1 MGNNNNLNHNHSEQY
16 FYLTEIIGA
25 KVFLHGKKI
34 GKLSDMIVVE
44 QKQVPEV
51 THFYIS
57 RPFGNPALVVP
68 YANVVSLNGKE
79 VEIDVEV
86 VDKYVRELTGEEI
99 LLKDYVLD
107 KKVLDLEDR
116 EVEVVYDIKITK
128 QNGNLYVSA
137 VDLSRYGLL
146 RRIGLRKLADFI
158 YNLADKIKEQTIS
171 WAYIQPLPTNLTSFR
186 GNVKLK
192 VLKEKLAEMHP
203 VDLAD
208 ILEELNPEQR
218 VAIFNG
224 LDTEQASDTLEE
236 IEPNVTRDLVLA
248 LDKKKVAQLVND
260 MTPGQA
266 ANIFSV
272 LPFSEAKKIT
282 PFLDKEM
289 AVKIKQIIDS
299 QEENILNFATR
310 YFLKYSPLKS
320 VGEVLAEY
328 RKLADENDVI
338 MYLYIVDENDVLLG
352 VIDIK
357 ELLVSQDE
365 QQLKDIMTEDVIAL
379 DPDSTMKEASDLF
392 ERYGFR
398 AIPVT
403 DDNDKIIGV
412 IPYKDVMDL
421 KHRFIE

>member
-1 MGNNNNLNHNHSEQY
+1 MEKNNGLSHNIEQH
-16 FYLTEIIGA
+16 FYLTEIVGA
-25 KVFLHGKKI
+25 KVFLRGKKI
-34 GKLSDMIVVE
+34 GKLSDIIVIE
-44 QKQVPEV
+44 KKQVPEV

-68 YANVVSLNGKE
+68 IANIVSLSGDE
-79 VEIDVEV
+79 VEIDIEKVE
-86 VDKYVRELTGEEI
+86 KYVRDLTAEEI

-107 KKVLDLEDR
+107 KKVLDLEGH
-116 EVEVVYDIKITK
+116 EVEVVYDIKLTK
-128 QNGNLYVSA
+128 QNGNLYVSD

-218 VAIFNG
+218 VAIFDG

-236 IEPNVTRDLVLA
+236 TEPNVTRDLVFA
-248 LDKKKVAQLVND
+248 LQKEKVAQLIND

-266 ANIFSV
+266 ANILSV
-272 LPFSEAKKIT
+272 LPFSEADKIT
-282 PFLDKEM
+282 PFLDKDM
-289 AVKIKQIIDS
+289 AAKIKQIIDS

-310 YFLKYSPLKS
+310 YFFKYPPDKS

-328 RKLADENDVI
+328 RKLANENDVI
-338 MYLYIVDENDVLLG
+338 MYIYVVDENDVLHG
-352 VIDIK
+352 VIDLK
-357 ELLVSQDE
+357 ELLVSQDG

-392 ERYGFR
+392 ARYGFR

-412 IPYKDVMDL
+412 IPYKDIMDL

>member
-1 MGNNNNLNHNHSEQY
+1 MGNNNNLNHNHNEQY
-16 FYLTEIIGA
+16 FYLTEIVGA
-25 KVFLHGKKI
+25 KVYLHGKKI
-34 GKLSDMIVVE
+34 GKLSDIIVVE
-44 QKQVPEV
+44 KKQVPEV

-68 YANVVSLNGKE
+68 GANVISLTGKE
-79 VEIDVEV
+79 VQIDIAA
-86 VDKYVRELTGEEI
+86 VDKYVRDLTSEEI

-107 KKVLDLEDR
+107 KKVLDFEDR

-128 QNGNLYVSA
+128 QNGNLYVSG

-158 YNLADKIKEQTIS
+158 YSLADKIKEQTIS
-171 WAYIQPLPTNLTSFR
+171 WAYIQPLPSNLTSFR

-208 ILEELNPEQR
+208 ILEELDPEQR

-224 LDTEQASDTLEE
+224 LDADQASDTLEE
-236 IEPNVTRDLVLA
+236 TEPNVTRDLVFA

-282 PFLDKEM
+282 PFLDKDM

-310 YFLKYSPLKS
+310 YFLKYSPTKC

-357 ELLVSQDE
+357 ELLVSRDE
-365 QQLKDIMTEDVIAL
+365 QPLKDIMTGDVIVL

-403 DDNDKIIGV
+403 DYNDKIIGV
-412 IPYKDVMDL
+412 IPYKDVMNL

>member
-1 MGNNNNLNHNHSEQY
+1 MEKINTLNNEQY
-16 FYLTEIIGA
+16 FYLTEIVGA

-34 GKLSDMIVVE
+34 GKLADIIVVE
-44 QKQVPEV
+44 KKQIPEV

-68 YANVVSLNGKE
+68 RSNVISISGKE
-79 VEIDVEV
+79 VHIEIDGL
-86 VDKYVRELTGEEI
+86 DKYVRELTAEEI

-107 KKVLDLEDR
+107 KKVLDFEDH

-128 QNGNLYVSA
+128 QNDNFYVSD

-192 VLKEKLAEMHP
+192 ILKEKLAEMHP

-208 ILEELNPEQR
+208 ILEELDPEQR
-218 VAIFNG
+218 VAIFDG

-236 IEPNVTRDLVLA
+236 TEPNVTRDLVFA
-248 LDKKKVAQLVND
+248 LEKEKVAQLIND

-266 ANIFSV
+266 ANVLSV
-272 LPFSEAKKIT
+272 LPTSEANRITPLLDQDIEAKIKKI
-282 PFLDKEM
+282 M
-289 AVKIKQIIDS
+289 DS
-299 QEENILNFATR
+299 QEENILNFVTR
-310 YFLKYSPLKS
+310 YFFKYGPSKS

-328 RKLADENDVI
+328 RKLANENDVI
-338 MYLYIVDENDVLLG
+338 MYIYVVDENDVLLG
-352 VIDIK
+352 VIDLK

-412 IPYKDVMDL
+412 IPYKDIMDL

>member
-1 MGNNNNLNHNHSEQY
+1 MEKINTLNNEQY
-16 FYLTEIIGA
+16 FYLTEIVGA

-34 GKLSDMIVVE
+34 GKLADIIVVE
-44 QKQVPEV
+44 KKQVPEV

-68 YANVVSLNGKE
+68 RSNVISISGKE
-79 VEIDVEV
+79 VHIEIDAL
-86 VDKYVRELTGEEI
+86 DKYVRELTPEEI

-107 KKVLDLEDR
+107 KKVLDFEDH

-128 QNGNLYVSA
+128 QNDNFYVSD

-192 VLKEKLAEMHP
+192 ILKEKLAEMHP

-208 ILEELNPEQR
+208 ILEELDPEQR
-218 VAIFNG
+218 VAIFDG

-236 IEPNVTRDLVLA
+236 TEPNVTRDLVFA
-248 LDKKKVAQLVND
+248 LGKEKVAQLIND

-266 ANIFSV
+266 ANVLSV
-272 LPFSEAKKIT
+272 LPTSEANRITPLLDKDIEAKIKKI
-282 PFLDKEM
+282 M
-289 AVKIKQIIDS
+289 DS
-299 QEENILNFATR
+299 QEENILNFVTKYFFR
-310 YFLKYSPLKS
+310 YAPTKK

-328 RKLADENDVI
+328 RKLANENDVI
-338 MYLYIVDENDVLLG
+338 MYIYVVDENDVLLG
-352 VIDIK
+352 VIDLK

-379 DPDSTMKEASDLF
+379 DPDSTLKEASDLF

-412 IPYKDVMDL
+412 IPYKDIMDL

>member
-1 MGNNNNLNHNHSEQY
+1 MEKNNNLNHNHNEQH
-16 FYLTEIIGA
+16 FYLTEIVGA

-44 QKQVPEV
+44 QKQVPRV

-68 YANVVSLNGKE
+68 YANIVSMKGKE
-79 VEIDVEV
+79 VEIDVES
-86 VDKYVRELTGEEI
+86 VDKYARELTAEEI

-107 KKVLDLEDR
+107 KKVLDLEGR

-128 QNGNLYVSA
+128 KNGNLYVSD

-171 WAYIQPLPTNLTSFR
+171 WAYIQPLPTNLTSFS

-218 VAIFNG
+218 VAIFDG

-236 IEPNVTRDLVLA
+236 TEPNVTRDLVFA
-248 LDKKKVAQLVND
+248 LQKDKVAKLVND

-282 PFLDKEM
+282 PFLDKDM
-289 AVKIKQIIDS
+289 AAKIKQIIDS
-299 QEENILNFATR
+299 QEENILNFATQ
-310 YFLKYSPLKS
+310 YFFKYSPEKS

-328 RKLADENDVI
+328 RKLAKENDVI
-338 MYLYIVDENDVLLG
+338 MYIYVVDENDTLLG

-357 ELLVSQDE
+357 ELLVSRDE
-365 QQLKDIMTEDVIAL
+365 QQLKDIITEDVITL
-379 DPDSTMKEASDLF
+379 DPDSTMKKASDLF

-412 IPYKDVMDL
+412 IPYKDIMDL